1 MEHIQ
6 ERGMV
11 FAAQMT
17 PRRILPLRLV
27 SQDDS
32 RNKERKHNVNSLEKK
47 MTM

>member
-17 PRRILPLRLV
+17 PRRNLPLRLV